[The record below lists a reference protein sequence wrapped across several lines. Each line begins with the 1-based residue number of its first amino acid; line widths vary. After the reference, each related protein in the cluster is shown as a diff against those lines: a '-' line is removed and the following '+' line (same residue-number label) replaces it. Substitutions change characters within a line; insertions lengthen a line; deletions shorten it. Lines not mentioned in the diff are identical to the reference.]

1 MQTASIPTTKDD
13 PDITN
18 VTNSKTTASA
28 QASNNAPPADTPRY
42 NDQTDEEFEAWILEE
57 LKQENIQ
64 LYKQYPEVFGK
75 VAHSILK
82 WRRRY
87 HGNIPLWNRI
97 FKKDRVFKEAM
108 ESVPVIHAVDQWMI
122 SKENVTIIDLCSG
135 KGYLS
140 MILSDYLDD
149 PSRVKK
155 CILVDKAWPLCHMT
169 PKPHH
174 ISWEHIY
181 GDVGKDNKN
190 NPPKFE
196 YYDSWPIPL
205 VTSKQDLKQSITLRQ
220 LKDRYSS
227 SDQGPILILA
237 IHLCGTLS
245 TQAIKLFH
253 MLPKARAL
261 ILKPCCLPG
270 VFYQKRQE
278 YFELGNYK
286 FPTKDVCASGKWK
299 SSKKVKGRWK
309 GPPRWH
315 LEGKFHKWCFHLEK
329 GIQQSGDATTVV
341 QEEGEGD
348 QAAVN
353 EDKQMEVEEAKT
365 DVVDNSSRIITKQQL
380 LKIPVQTKGGYQN
393 SFLFA
398 EKAPLSTTMWDDLF
412 QREKDLMAL
421 QKQQEEQKEEQKQQD
436 EAPLKKK
443 LKETEPIGEE
453 QTSWQSWLIPLLVCQ
468 CLI

>member
-1 MQTASIPTTKDD
+1 MKMIPPTRDD
-13 PDITN
+13 ADITN
-18 VTNSKTTASA
+18 DNNSTNSALA
-28 QASNNAPPADTPRY
+28 QASSVAPPNTPRY
-42 NDQTDEEFEAWILEE
+42 NDQTDEEFEAWILAE
-57 LKQENIQ
+57 LKRENIQ
-64 LYKQYPEVFGK
+64 LYKQYPDVFGK

-97 FKKDRVFKEAM
+97 FKKERVFKEAM
-108 ESVPVIHAVDQWMI
+108 ESVPVIHEVDQWMI
-122 SKENVTIIDLCSG
+122 AKQNVTIIDLCSG

-155 CILVDKAWPLCHMT
+155 CILVDKAWPLCHMM

-181 GDVGKDNKN
+181 GDVMKDN
-190 NPPKFE
+190 PKFD

-220 LKDRYSS
+220 LQDRYSA

-253 MLPKARAL
+253 MLPKAKAM

-270 VFYQKRQE
+270 VVYQKRQDF
-278 YFELGNYK
+278 FELGGYK

-329 GIQQSGDATTVV
+329 GIQSVDYSTGM
-341 QEEGEGD
+341 QERA
-348 QAAVN
+348 QTAVEKGN
-353 EDKQMEVEEAKT
+353 QMEAEAEVDETKKDAADKSKIDIKT
-365 DVVDNSSRIITKQQL
+365 QL

-398 EKAPLSTTMWDDLF
+398 EKAPLSNTMWGGLL
-412 QREKDLMAL
+412 QREKDLAAL
-421 QKQQEEQKEEQKQQD
+421 QTQQDQQKEDQQPRQQD
-436 EAPLKKK
+436 EAPVKKK
-443 LKETEPIGEE
+443 RKANESIDEE
-453 QTSWQSWLIPLLVCQ
+453 QTS
-468 CLI
+468 

>member
-1 MQTASIPTTKDD
+1 MNKAAVSISVPTTKEDS
-13 PDITN
+13 DITN
-18 VTNSKTTASA
+18 DTFSTTIAFVP
-28 QASNNAPPADTPRY
+28 APSTTLSDTPRY
-42 NDQTDEEFEAWILEE
+42 NEQTDEEFVAWILEE

-64 LYKQYPEVFGK
+64 LYNQYPDVFAK
-75 VAHSILK
+75 VAQSIIK

-108 ESVPVIHAVDQWMI
+108 ESVPVIHAVDQWMM
-122 SKENVTIIDLCSG
+122 SKENVTMIDLCSG

-149 PSRVKK
+149 PGRVKK

-181 GDVGKDNKN
+181 GDVGKDSDS
-190 NPPKFE
+190 KFE

-220 LKDRYSS
+220 LQDRYSK

-253 MLPKARAL
+253 MLPKAKAL

-278 YFELGNYK
+278 FFELGNYK

-299 SSKKVKGRWK
+299 SNKKVKGRWK

-315 LEGKFHKWCFHLEK
+315 LEGKFHKWCHHLEM
-329 GIQQSGDATTVV
+329 GIQSADTTAMH
-341 QEEGEGD
+341 QEGD
-348 QAAVN
+348 EAVVN
-353 EDKQMEVEEAKT
+353 EDKTMEIDEAKKG
-365 DVVDNSSRIITKQQL
+365 DSDKSGIIIKTQL

-398 EKAPLSTTMWDDLF
+398 EKAPVSNTMWDDLL
-412 QREKDLMAL
+412 QRENELIASL
-421 QKQQEEQKEEQKQQD
+421 ERLEEEKQEGNREEE

-443 LKETEPIGEE
+443 SRETGPNDEAE
-453 QTSWQSWLIPLLVCQ
+453 QKS
-468 CLI
+468 